1 MSAYQLVTLII
12 PFATTPYVSRILEP
26 DGIGYYSFYNS
37 ICSYFILIATLGTTV
52 YGKRE
57 ISFFQDDKYKR
68 SKVFWEI
75 VILRFLTVTVMITAW
90 MLYICK
96 KQDKLFLIILSINI
110 LNVAADISWFFQ
122 GMEEYKKTVGRSM
135 LFKILD
141 VVLIFTCVKN
151 KDDLCIYALLKAGLV
166 LLGNAV
172 IWCYLPKY
180 IQLIRLKKLQPFSD
194 IKTVFSLFIPSVAIQ
209 IYTVLDKTMLGY
221 FTNSTYENGYYEQ
234 AMTLTKMVLS
244 LVNVMGTVLSPRMGY
259 YYKSHNEEKMQFYL
273 YQSYRFVWFISIP
286 LCLGLVGIADNFI
299 PWFYGEKYYRMIPI
313 LKVSGMLIIVIGLNY
328 VTGVQYLIP
337 TKQQKVYTQ
346 TVLVG
351 AFSNLMI
358 NLILIPR
365 YFAMG
370 AVCASVIA
378 EALIAMLQFVNI
390 KKFFSMKKIFYISVK
405 YWAAGVGMFL
415 LLLWEKQYLSSSL
428 VSSALLIVSGGL
440 VYIVILLILKDM
452 LVYEGINKI
461 FKKIRE

>member
-1 MSAYQLVTLII
+1 
-12 PFATTPYVSRILEP
+12 
-26 DGIGYYSFYNS
+26 
-37 ICSYFILIATLGTTV
+37 
-52 YGKRE
+52 
-57 ISFFQDDKYKR
+57 
-68 SKVFWEI
+68 
-75 VILRFLTVTVMITAW
+75 
-90 MLYICK
+90 
-96 KQDKLFLIILSINI
+96 
-110 LNVAADISWFFQ
+110 
-122 GMEEYKKTVGRSM
+122 
-135 LFKILD
+135 
-141 VVLIFTCVKN
+141 
-151 KDDLCIYALLKAGLV
+151 
-166 LLGNAV
+166 
-172 IWCYLPKY
+172 
-180 IQLIRLKKLQPFSD
+180 
-194 IKTVFSLFIPSVAIQ
+194 
-209 IYTVLDKTMLGY
+209 MLGY